1 MVDTPRP
8 AWWQRRSSPGRCSS
22 ESLCRLSDVGIHPL
36 SAPGERQRILRRPV
50 DSTSTDGPP
59 RVAIC
64 APSRICPTIFVVQL
78 PSRNWYSRSRN
89 DMWRP
94 AAAAALIDFCFA
106 LRYKLP
112 RGHLPVLAPRPRA
125 RPPQRACDPLFDAPV
140 LATGPTG
147 GHTVPSDV
155 PNARSPRSRPGV
167 PPHPPA
173 CGPRALA
180 QRPMPAG

>member
-78 PSRNWYSRSRN
+78 PYHTEPESLLEVPPSTAGLTQDEGLLGSLALQSRSSSMRRRGYIP
-89 DMWRP
+89 WRQ
-94 AAAAALIDFCFA
+94 
-106 LRYKLP
+106 
-112 RGHLPVLAPRPRA
+112 RA
-125 RPPQRACDPLFDAPV
+125 RVQRKKLRPMGSSRCACPPLEP
-140 LATGPTG
+140 
-147 GHTVPSDV
+147 
-155 PNARSPRSRPGV
+155 
-167 PPHPPA
+167 
-173 CGPRALA
+173 PRALEPPNPGGK
-180 QRPMPAG
+180 RLPKRGVGLRC